1 MGNCWTQSVEN
12 HSSSVQL
19 SSPPAVVC
27 NKKTDTPTM
36 SSSSTSKDNI
46 IGKQEEA
53 EATSGK
59 IVSPNLKVFSLAELK
74 SATRNFRPDTVLG
87 EGGFDRVFKG
97 WVDKKTLAPSRV
109 GVGMAV
115 AVKKSNPDS
124 QQGLKEWQA
133 EVKFLGKF
141 SHPNLVK
148 LIGYCCEEK
157 EFLLVY
163 EHMQKGSLE
172 RHLFRKEGAET
183 LLWDTRLKIVI
194 GAARGLTFLHTTE
207 KQVIYRDFKASNV
220 LLDEDY
226 NAKLSDFGL
235 AKLGPVNGN
244 SHVSTRV
251 VGTYGY
257 AAPEYVA
264 SGHLY
269 VNSDVYGFGVVL
281 LEIIT
286 GLRVLDLTRPTGQHD
301 LVDWAKPLLPDK
313 RKLRKM
319 MDSKLQGR
327 YPINA
332 AFQIAQLILQ
342 CLESDPKTRPSMEQV
357 LECLEQC
364 TAMKMNKA
372 MHSNEHWQRQ
382 SGDHRNNSYQSQ
394 QMPRHVEKTA
404 SGNVIGSRAH
414 RSPINRTY

>member
-1 MGNCWTQSVEN
+1 MGNCLAQPVEN
-12 HSSSVQL
+12 HPSSVKL
-19 SSPPAVVC
+19 SSPPAVLAPTC
-27 NKKTDTPTM
+27 KKPPSTHTI
-36 SSSSTSKDNI
+36 SSSSTKDNI
-46 IGKQEEA
+46 IGELEEL
-53 EATSGK
+53 EATTTSGK
-59 IVSPNLKVFSLAELK
+59 IVTPNLKVFSLAELK
-74 SATRNFRPDTVLG
+74 SATRNFRPDTMLG
-87 EGGFDRVFKG
+87 EGGFGRVFKG
-97 WVDKKTLAPSRV
+97 WIDEKTLAPSRV

-124 QQGLKEWQA
+124 EQGLKEWQA

-148 LIGYCCEEK
+148 LIGYCCCEEK

-172 RHLFRKEGAET
+172 RHLFRSNET
-183 LLWDTRLKIVI
+183 LSWDTRLKIVI

-207 KQVIYRDFKASNV
+207 KQVIYRDFKASNI

-235 AKLGPVNGN
+235 AKLGPINGN

-286 GLRVLDLTRPTGQHD
+286 GLRVLDLTRTTGQLD

-313 RKLRKM
+313 RKPRKM
-319 MDSKLQGR
+319 MDSKIQGR

-342 CLESDPKTRPSMEQV
+342 CLDSDPKNRPSMGQV
-357 LECLEQC
+357 LECFRTMQCHQDEQ
-364 TAMKMNKA
+364 
-372 MHSNEHWQRQ
+372 
-382 SGDHRNNSYQSQ
+382 
-394 QMPRHVEKTA
+394 
-404 SGNVIGSRAH
+404 SRAFQRALATSVR
-414 RSPINRTY
+414 RSSEQ